1 MVLKQTLLTKLN
13 FYNLIVWYSDSIEVS
28 PSGKK
33 KKRKKK
39 REKKREKQ
47 PPPSQQPQKDK
58 GHI

>member
-33 KKRKKK
+33 KKKRERKKK
-39 REKKREKQ
+39 KERKEKK
-47 PPPSQQPQKDK
+47 KDILF
-58 GHI
+58 GLLRDGT